1 MMRRR
6 SAISVLV
13 LGAVTLTACSR
24 DPETAKREFLA
35 SGDKYLADKKYTEA
49 ILQYR
54 NAIKEDARFGAAR
67 IKLTDA
73 YLATGDVRGA
83 LGESVRAADV
93 MPNNVDAQLRAGSL
107 LLLDRKSVV

>member
-1 MMRRR
+1 MRRR
-6 SAISVLV
+6 SAISVL
-13 LGAVTLTACSR
+13 LLAAVTLTACSR

-67 IKLTDA
+67 IKRYPRA
-73 YLATGDVRGA
+73 RWAWASCSSSG
-83 LGESVRAADV
+83 SVCCSDRQASV
-93 MPNNVDAQLRAGSL
+93 MLWP
-107 LLLDRKSVV
+107 